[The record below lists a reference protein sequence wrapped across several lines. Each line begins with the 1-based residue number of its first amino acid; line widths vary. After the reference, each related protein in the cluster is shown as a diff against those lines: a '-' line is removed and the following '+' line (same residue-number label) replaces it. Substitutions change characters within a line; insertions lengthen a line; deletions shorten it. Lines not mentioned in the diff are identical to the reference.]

1 MADGGESR
9 LRIVVDA
16 GIWIDLHFGGVLAGA
31 FRLSDEFV
39 SPDVILA
46 ELVTVDPQV
55 IIRHGC
61 RVEHLTPDDY
71 GTLQRLVTEHS
82 GPSVSDLTAL
92 LISMR
97 EGLMLLAGDSKLR
110 KAAETEGVEVHGILW
125 LLDRMIAETVLSERK
140 AAAALRSMLDC
151 DARLP
156 RDECERRLLKWG

>member
-16 GIWIDLHFGGVLAGA
+16 GIWIDLHFGGVLAEA

-55 IIRHGC
+55 VIRHGC

-82 GPSVSDLTAL
+82 GGWAPMRTSGTLFAREYLRVL
-92 LISMR
+92 L
-97 EGLMLLAGDSKLR
+97 
-110 KAAETEGVEVHGILW
+110 H
-125 LLDRMIAETVLSERK
+125 
-140 AAAALRSMLDC
+140 
-151 DARLP
+151 LP
-156 RDECERRLLKWG
+156 PTCRCA